1 MFSLAFV
8 SAACSQGAAPLAPSS
23 VEQLSDASRSGDPT
37 RLSTTSRS
45 VNTYPLVNGSFTL
58 TLHADDGS
66 VGTVTGT
73 YTGEAIVAEHG
84 TRTATLDLQTTG
96 ASGIGSTITA
106 IAAEGS
112 REFVDEGE
120 FVLSLTL
127 TSSLTKSPLRATVR
141 GTSRLSCG
149 SSHLIVVHMHGTDSV
164 RGFLEITM
172 DLQHEVERTGCN
184 APTA

>member
-1 MFSLAFV
+1 M
-8 SAACSQGAAPLAPSS
+8 
-23 VEQLSDASRSGDPT
+23 
-37 RLSTTSRS
+37 
-45 VNTYPLVNGSFTL
+45 NTYPLVNGSFTL